1 VIGGLLEHFPK
12 EYTPNSAQV
21 KLLKNIDQAFSD
33 GYKFVV
39 CNAPTGSGKS
49 FISKTLANASREPSQ
64 NFKDLI
70 TSYTAFKIDQTG
82 SYVHEEECE
91 DEHPGGASAL
101 TITKALQ
108 DQYKDLFSD
117 VTVLKGKSNYIST
130 IDSNIDVEL
139 ESLIIPKNILEDHRR
154 RHKCPYHNDR
164 RDALTYRFTAL
175 NYNMFFSLPCHVK
188 KRQYLICD
196 EAAELED
203 QLVKE
208 FSCNINFE
216 MLTRMDMPVRPFYSK
231 NNVNVIK
238 WISNLLLDLSDKKDE
253 LRDVIN
259 SANTHTLNNK
269 KFLIETR
276 KQLIGIRNL
285 HSKLSLIIE
294 TWNDSEYLF
303 ETSKD
308 GITFMPL
315 KVNKLSNHLF
325 KYADKVILMSA
336 TVIDPSNFCKSL
348 GIDKF
353 KYVEAESSFD
363 PKNAPIYC
371 NTKVKLNYHNLKRSL
386 PKIVDQIKEICEFH
400 KNDKGIIHT
409 RNNTITEFLSNK
421 LNGSRFL
428 IREPGVR
435 NEMLLEQH
443 LQNNSPT
450 VLISPSMSHG
460 VDLKDDLARFQIII
474 KAPYLPTKDKRIEKL
489 MNDDFNWYINKML
502 CSLIQSCG
510 RGVRSKKD
518 YCVTYILD
526 GAIVESVVNN
536 RHKLPK
542 YFIDRF
548 L

>member
-1 VIGGLLEHFPK
+1 MLGGLLKVFP
-12 EYTPNSAQV
+12 EGYTPNSAQV
-21 KLLKNIDQAFSD
+21 KLLKNIDQAFDD

-49 FISKTLANASREPSQ
+49 FISKTLANASTEPSS

-82 SYVHEEECE
+82 SYIHEEECE
-91 DEHPGGASAL
+91 EEDPPGAFAL

-108 DQYKDLFSD
+108 DQYRDLFKD
-117 VTVLKGKSNYIST
+117 TTILKGKSNYVST

-139 ESLIIPKNILEDHRR
+139 ESLIMPKNILEDHRR
-154 RHKCPYHNDR
+154 RHKCTYHNDR
-164 RDALTYRFTAL
+164 RDALINKFAAL
-175 NYNMFFSLPCHVK
+175 NYNMFFSLPNHIK
-188 KRQYLICD
+188 KRQFLICD

-208 FSCNINFE
+208 FSCDINFE
-216 MLTRMDMPVRPFYSK
+216 MLKRMDILVRPFYSK
-231 NNVNVIK
+231 NSANVIK
-238 WISNLLLDLSDKKDE
+238 WINNLLLDLSDKIDQ
-253 LRDVIN
+253 LRDI
-259 SANTHTLNNK
+259 SSSNTNNK
-269 KFLIETR
+269 KFIIETR
-276 KQLIGIRNL
+276 RQLVGIRNL
-285 HSKLSLIIE
+285 HSKLSLIID

-336 TVIDPSNFCKSL
+336 TIIDPSNFCKSL

-363 PKNAPIYC
+363 AKNAPIYC
-371 NTKVKLNYHNLKRSL
+371 TTKVKLNYHNLKRNL
-386 PKIVDQIKEICEFH
+386 PKIIKQIKQICEFH

-409 RNNTITEFLSNK
+409 HNNTITSFLSNQ
-421 LNGSRFL
+421 LTDERFL
-428 IREPGVR
+428 AREPGVN
-435 NEMLLEQH
+435 NEMIIEQH
-443 LQNNSPT
+443 LANPAPT
-450 VLISPSMSHG
+450 VLVSPSLSRG
-460 VDLKDDLARFQIII
+460 VDLKDNLARFQIIV
-474 KAPYLPTKDKRIEKL
+474 KAPYLPTKDKRIERL
-489 MNDDFNWYINKML
+489 MKDDFNWYSNKML
-502 CSLIQSCG
+502 CSVIQSCG

-518 YCVTYILD
+518 YCTTYILD
-526 GAIVESVVNN
+526 GAVVESVVNN
-536 RHKLPK
+536 KHKLPK

>member
-1 VIGGLLEHFPK
+1 MLGGLLESFPD
-12 EYTPNSAQV
+12 EYTPNSSQV
-21 KLLKNIDQAFSD
+21 KLLKNINQAFKD

-49 FISKTLANASREPSQ
+49 FISKTLANASEEPSS

-82 SYVHEEECE
+82 SYIHEEECK
-91 DEHPGGASAL
+91 DEIATGAFAL

-117 VTVLKGKSNYIST
+117 TTILKGKSNYISA

-139 ESLIIPKNILEDHRR
+139 ESLIIPKSILEDHRR

-164 RDALTYRFTAL
+164 RDALTTKFAAL
-175 NYNMFFSLPCHVK
+175 NYNMFFSLPNHVK

-216 MLTRMDMPVRPFYSK
+216 MLKRMDILVRPFYTK
-231 NNVNVIK
+231 NNANVIK
-238 WISNLLLDLSDKKDE
+238 WINNLLIDLSDKIDE
-253 LRDVIN
+253 LRDVVGN
-259 SANTHTLNNK
+259 ANTNNK

-276 KQLIGIRNL
+276 RQLVGIRNL

-294 TWNDSEYLF
+294 TWNDSEYLY
-303 ETSKD
+303 ETNKD

-315 KVNKLSNHLF
+315 KVNNLSNHLF

-336 TVIDPSNFCKSL
+336 TIIDPTNFCKTL

-353 KYVEAESSFD
+353 KYVEAESTF
-363 PKNAPIYC
+363 NAENSPIYC
-371 NTKVKLNYHNLKRSL
+371 NTKVKLNYHNLKRNL
-386 PKIVDQIKEICEFH
+386 PKIIKQVEGICEYH

-409 RNNTITEFLSNK
+409 HNNTITSFFLKQLTNQ
-421 LNGSRFL
+421 RFL
-428 IREPGVR
+428 IREPGIR
-435 NEMLLEQH
+435 NEEILEQH
-443 LQNNSPT
+443 LASDEPT

-460 VDLKDDLARFQIII
+460 VDLKDDLARFQIIV
-474 KAPYLPTKDKRIEKL
+474 KAPYLPTKDKRIDRL
-489 MNDDFNWYINKML
+489 MNSDFNWYANKML
-502 CSLIQSCG
+502 CSVIQSCG

-518 YCVTYILD
+518 YCTTYILD
-526 GAIVESVVNN
+526 GAVVESVVNN
-536 RHKLPK
+536 KHKLPK

>member
-1 VIGGLLEHFPK
+1 VVGELLKNFPDG
-12 EYTPNSAQV
+12 YTPNSSQV
-21 KLLKNIDQAFSD
+21 KLLKNIDQAFKS

-49 FISKTLANASREPSQ
+49 FISKTLANASDEISQ
-64 NFKDLI
+64 DFKDLI

-82 SYVHEEECE
+82 VYTHEEECE
-91 DEHPGGASAL
+91 EQNSAGAFAL

-108 DQYKDLFSD
+108 DQYKSLFED
-117 VTVLKGKSNYIST
+117 TTVLKGKSNYSST
-130 IDSNIDVEL
+130 IDSDIDVEM
-139 ESLIIPKNILEDHRR
+139 ESLIMPKNILEDHRR

-164 RDALTYRFTAL
+164 RDALTNKFAAL
-175 NYNMFFSLPCHVK
+175 NYNMFFSLPNHVK

-208 FSCNINFE
+208 FSCTVNFE
-216 MLTRMDMPVRPFYSK
+216 ILSKMDIVVRPFYSK
-231 NNVNVIK
+231 NSSNVVK
-238 WISNLLLDLSDKKDE
+238 WINNLLLDLSDKIEE
-253 LRDVIN
+253 LRNTIN
-259 SANTHTLNNK
+259 TNTDNK

-276 KQLIGIRNL
+276 KQIIGIRNL

-303 ETSKD
+303 ETNKD

-315 KVNKLSNHLF
+315 KVNNLSNHLF

-336 TVIDPSNFCKSL
+336 TIIDATNFCKTL

-363 PKNAPIYC
+363 AKNAPIHC
-371 NTKVKLNYHNLKRSL
+371 TTKVKLNYHNLKRNL
-386 PKIVDQIKEICEFH
+386 PKIIKQIKQICEFH

-409 RNNTITEFLSNK
+409 HNNTITSFLSNN
-421 LNGSRFL
+421 LTDERFL
-428 IREPGVR
+428 AREPGVN
-435 NEMLLEQH
+435 NEMIIEQH
-443 LQNNSPT
+443 LANPGPT
-450 VLISPSMSHG
+450 VLVSPSLSRG
-460 VDLKDDLARFQIII
+460 VDLKDDLARFQIIV
-474 KAPYLPTKDKRIEKL
+474 KAPYLPTKDKRIERL
-489 MNDDFNWYINKML
+489 MNDDFNWYANKML

-518 YCVTYILD
+518 YCTTYILD

-536 RHKLPK
+536 KHKLPK

>member
-1 VIGGLLEHFPK
+1 MIGGLLNSFPGG
-12 EYTPNSAQV
+12 YTPNSSQV
-21 KLLKNIDQAFSD
+21 KLLKNIDQAFKD
-33 GYKFVV
+33 GYKFAV

-49 FISKTLANASREPSQ
+49 FISKTLANASKEPTQ

-70 TSYTAFKIDQTG
+70 TSYIAFKMDQTG
-82 SYVHEEECE
+82 SYIHEQECA
-91 DEHPGGASAL
+91 DELPTGAFAL

-108 DQYKDLFSD
+108 DQYKSLFKD
-117 VTVLKGKSNYIST
+117 TTILKGKSNYIST

-139 ESLIIPKNILEDHRR
+139 ESLIMPKNILEDHRR
-154 RHKCPYHNDR
+154 SHKCPYHNDR
-164 RDALTYRFTAL
+164 RDALTNKFAAL
-175 NYNMFFSLPCHVK
+175 NYNMFFSLPSHVK

-216 MLTRMDMPVRPFYSK
+216 MLHRMDILVRPFYSK
-231 NNVNVIK
+231 NDANVIK
-238 WISNLLLDLSDKKDE
+238 WISNLLLDLSDKMDE
-253 LRDVIN
+253 LRDIIN
-259 SANTHTLNNK
+259 SNTNNK

-276 KQLIGIRNL
+276 RQLVGIRNI

-294 TWNDSEYLF
+294 TWNESEYLF
-303 ETSKD
+303 ETNKD

-315 KVNKLSNHLF
+315 KVDKLSNHLF

-336 TVIDPSNFCKSL
+336 TIIDPSTFCKSL

-353 KYVEAESSFD
+353 KYVEAESSFSSS
-363 PKNAPIYC
+363 KAPIFC

-386 PKIVDQIKEICEFH
+386 PKVVDQIKQICQFH

-409 RNNTITEFLSNK
+409 HNNTITSFLSKK
-421 LNGSRFL
+421 LTDSRFL

-435 NEMLLEQH
+435 NEVILEQH
-443 LQNNSPT
+443 LENDDPT
-450 VLISPSMSHG
+450 VLISPSLSRG
-460 VDLKDDLARFQIII
+460 VDLKDNLARFQIIV

-489 MNDDFNWYINKML
+489 MNDDFNWYVNKML
-502 CSLIQSCG
+502 CSVIQSCG
-510 RGVRSKKD
+510 RGVRSKED
-518 YCVTYILD
+518 YCTTYILD
-526 GAIVESVVNN
+526 GAIVETVVNN
-536 RHKLPK
+536 KHKLPK

>member
-1 VIGGLLEHFPK
+1 MLGGLLESFPD
-12 EYTPNSAQV
+12 EYTPNSSQV
-21 KLLKNIDQAFSD
+21 KLLKNIDQAFND

-49 FISKTLANASREPSQ
+49 FISKTLANASDEPSS

-82 SYVHEEECE
+82 SYTHEEECE
-91 DEHPGGASAL
+91 DEQSPGAFAL

-117 VTVLKGKSNYIST
+117 TTILKGKSNYIST

-139 ESLIIPKNILEDHRR
+139 ESLIMPKSILEDHRR

-164 RDALTYRFTAL
+164 RDALTNKFAAL
-175 NYNMFFSLPCHVK
+175 NYNMFFSLPNHVK

-216 MLTRMDMPVRPFYSK
+216 MLKRMDILVRPFYTK
-231 NNVNVIK
+231 NNANVIK
-238 WISNLLLDLSDKKDE
+238 WINNLLLDLSDKIDQ
-253 LRDVIN
+253 LRDII
-259 SANTHTLNNK
+259 SNTNTNNK

-276 KQLIGIRNL
+276 RQIVGIRNL

-294 TWNDSEYLF
+294 TWNDSDYLF
-303 ETSKD
+303 ETNKD

-315 KVNKLSNHLF
+315 KVNNLSNHLF

-336 TVIDPSNFCKSL
+336 TIIDPVNFCKTL

-353 KYVEAESSFD
+353 KYVEAESTFD
-363 PKNAPIYC
+363 AKNSPIYC

-386 PKIVDQIKEICEFH
+386 PKIVKQIQQICEFH
-400 KNDKGIIHT
+400 KNDKGIVHT
-409 RNNTITEFLSNK
+409 HNNTITSFLLNK
-421 LNGSRFL
+421 LTDERFL

-435 NEMLLEQH
+435 NEMILEQH
-443 LQNNSPT
+443 LENDDPT
-450 VLISPSMSHG
+450 VIVSPSMSHG
-460 VDLKDDLARFQIII
+460 VDLKDNLARFQIIV
-474 KAPYLPTKDKRIEKL
+474 KAPYLPTKDKRIDRL
-489 MNDDFNWYINKML
+489 MNSDFNWYANKML
-502 CSLIQSCG
+502 CSVIQSCG

-518 YCVTYILD
+518 YCTTYILD
-526 GAIVESVVNN
+526 GAIVESVVKNK
-536 RHKLPK
+536 HKLPK

>member
-1 VIGGLLEHFPK
+1 MVGGLLKSFP
-12 EYTPNSAQV
+12 ENYTPNCSQV
-21 KLLKNIDQAFSD
+21 KLLKHIDQAFSD

-49 FISKTLANASREPSQ
+49 FISKTLANSSKEPSD

-82 SYVHEEECE
+82 SFTHEEECE
-91 DEHPGGASAL
+91 DETPSGAFAL

-117 VTVLKGKSNYIST
+117 TTILKGKSNYVSA

-139 ESLIIPKNILEDHRR
+139 ESLIMPKSILEDHRR

-164 RDALTYRFTAL
+164 RDALINKFAAL
-175 NYNMFFSLPCHVK
+175 NYNMFFSLPSHVK
-188 KRQYLICD
+188 KKQYLVCD

-208 FSCNINFE
+208 FSCDINFE
-216 MLTRMDMPVRPFYSK
+216 MLKRMDILVRPFYSK
-231 NNVNVIK
+231 NNANVIK
-238 WISNLLLDLSDKKDE
+238 WINNLLLDISDKKDQ
-253 LRDVIN
+253 LRDIISN
-259 SANTHTLNNK
+259 SNTNNK

-276 KQLIGIRNL
+276 RQFVGLRNL
-285 HSKLSLIIE
+285 HTKLSLIID

-303 ETSKD
+303 ETSKE

-315 KVNKLSNHLF
+315 KVNNLSKHLF
-325 KYADKVILMSA
+325 KYADRVILMSA
-336 TVIDPSNFCKSL
+336 TIIDPTNFCKTL

-363 PKNAPIYC
+363 ANKAPIYC
-371 NTKVKLNYHNLKRSL
+371 NTKIKLNYHNLKRSL
-386 PKIVDQIKEICEFH
+386 PKIIKQVESICEYH

-409 RNNTITEFLSNK
+409 HNNTITSFLQKK
-421 LNGSRFL
+421 LLNDRFL
-428 IREPGVR
+428 FREPGVR
-435 NEMLLEQH
+435 NEEILNIH
-443 LQNNSPT
+443 LGNDKPT

-460 VDLKDDLARFQIII
+460 VDLKDGLARFQIII
-474 KAPYLPTKDKRIEKL
+474 KAPYLPTKDKRVERL
-489 MNDDFNWYINKML
+489 MKDDFNWYSNKML
-502 CSLIQSCG
+502 CSVIQSCG

-518 YCVTYILD
+518 YCITYILD
-526 GAIVESVVNN
+526 GAVVESVVNN
-536 RHKLPK
+536 KHKLPK

>member
-1 VIGGLLEHFPK
+1 MLGGLLKHFPK

-21 KLLKNIDQAFSD
+21 KLLKNIDQAFND

-49 FISKTLANASREPSQ
+49 FISKTLANASREPSE

-91 DEHPGGASAL
+91 NENPGGAAAL

-108 DQYKDLFSD
+108 DQYKDLFND
-117 VTVLKGKSNYIST
+117 VTILKGKSNYIST

-164 RDALTYRFTAL
+164 KNSLTSRFAAL
-175 NYNMFFSLPCHVK
+175 NYNMFFSLPGHVK
-188 KRQYLICD
+188 KREYLICD

-216 MLTRMDMPVRPFYSK
+216 MLNKMDIQVRPFYSK
-231 NNVNVIK
+231 NNANIIK
-238 WISNLLLDLSDKKDE
+238 WINNLLLDLSDKMDE
-253 LRDVIN
+253 LRDIIN
-259 SANTHTLNNK
+259 NNKSNNK

-276 KQLIGIRNL
+276 KQIIGIRNL

-303 ETSKD
+303 ETNKD
-308 GITFMPL
+308 GIAFMPL
-315 KVNKLSNHLF
+315 KVNNLSNHLF

-336 TVIDPSNFCKSL
+336 TIIDATNFCKSL

-363 PKNAPIYC
+363 AKNAPIHC
-371 NTKVKLNYHNLKRSL
+371 TTKVKLNYHNLKRSL
-386 PKIVDQIKEICEFH
+386 PKIIKQIEQICEFH
-400 KNDKGIIHT
+400 KGDKGIIHT
-409 RNNTITEFLSNK
+409 HNNTITSFLSTK
-421 LNGSRFL
+421 LTDERFL
-428 IREPGVR
+428 AREPGVN
-435 NEMLLEQH
+435 NEMIIEQH
-443 LQNNSPT
+443 LANPAPT
-450 VLISPSMSHG
+450 VLVSPSLSRG
-460 VDLKDDLARFQIII
+460 VDLKDELARFQIIV

-489 MNDDFNWYINKML
+489 MKGDFNWYANKML

-510 RGVRSKKD
+510 RGVRSHKD
-518 YCVTYILD
+518 YCTTYILD

-536 RHKLPK
+536 KHKLPK

>member
-1 VIGGLLEHFPK
+1 MVGGLLKHFP
-12 EYTPNSAQV
+12 EGYNPNSSQV
-21 KLLKNIDQAFSD
+21 KLLKNIDEAFNND
-33 GYKFVV
+33 YKFVV

-49 FISKTLANASREPSQ
+49 FISKTLANASEEPTQ
-64 NFKDLI
+64 EFKDLI
-70 TSYTAFKIDQTG
+70 TSYIAFKIDQTG
-82 SYVHEEECE
+82 SYIHEQECK
-91 DEHPGGASAL
+91 DEPPRGAFAL

-108 DQYKDLFSD
+108 DQYKSLFKG
-117 VTVLKGKSNYIST
+117 TTILKGKSNYIST

-139 ESLIIPKNILEDHRR
+139 ESLIMPKNILEDHRR
-154 RHKCPYHNDR
+154 SHKCPYHNDR
-164 RDALTYRFTAL
+164 KDALTNKFAAL
-175 NYNMFFSLPCHVK
+175 NYNMFFSLPNHVK

-216 MLTRMDMPVRPFYSK
+216 MLDRMDIPVRPFYSK
-231 NNVNVIK
+231 NNANVVK
-238 WISNLLLDLSDKKDE
+238 WINNLLLDLCDKIDE
-253 LRDVIN
+253 LRDTLNGIKTT
-259 SANTHTLNNK
+259 SLNNK
-269 KFLIETR
+269 KFLVETR
-276 KQLIGIRNL
+276 RQIVGMRNL
-285 HSKLSLIIE
+285 HSKLSLIID
-294 TWNDSEYLF
+294 TWNESEYLF

-315 KVNKLSNHLF
+315 KVNNLSNHLF

-336 TVIDPSNFCKSL
+336 TIIDPSNFCKSL

-353 KYVEAESSFD
+353 KYVEAESSFN

-386 PKIVDQIKEICEFH
+386 PKVVDQIKQICEFH

-409 RNNTITEFLSNK
+409 HNNTITSFLSNR
-421 LNGSRFL
+421 LTDSRFL

-435 NEMLLEQH
+435 NEDILEQH
-443 LQNNSPT
+443 AGNDKPT
-450 VLISPSMSHG
+450 VMISPSMSRG
-460 VDLKDDLARFQIII
+460 VDLKDNLARFQIIV
-474 KAPYLPTKDKRIEKL
+474 KAPYLPTKDKRVEKL
-489 MNDDFNWYINKML
+489 MNGDFNWYMNKML

-510 RGVRSKKD
+510 RGIRSKKD
-518 YCVTYILD
+518 YCTTYILD
-526 GAIVESVVNN
+526 GAIVENVVNN